1 MRETKYFIS
10 KSKGGYYNV
19 EVVIDYEPQ
28 GGFITANED
37 IIDDLKEY
45 MKGENDFWNF
55 ESREQLEIETLK
67 IAQAI

>member
-1 MRETKYFIS
+1 MKDTKYFIS

-28 GGFITANED
+28 GGFRTQDAD

-45 MKGENDFWNF
+45 MKGETDFWNF
-55 ESREQLEIETLK
+55 ESREQLEIEVLK
-67 IAQAI
+67 ISK